1 MTIPTLNRLRELKLG
16 GMAHALQ
23 QQQEQPGPYAELSFT
38 ERLAMLVEQEH
49 LYREQKKQSRLLQQ
63 AHLKL
68 SATLQEID
76 YQHPRNVERNQ
87 IAQLAQSEWINR
99 GQNLLI
105 TGPCGSGK
113 TYLACAFGHNACLHG
128 YSVRIS
134 AIAIACFGIIRS
146 LLFLTYSFTLTDRNP
161 LFFSLIH
168 PLIRSD
174 GCCEPIDPVTHPLPL
189 DFRSCCTIH

>member
-76 YQHPRNVERNQ
+76 Y
-87 IAQLAQSEWINR
+87 L
-99 GQNLLI
+99 
-105 TGPCGSGK
+105 
-113 TYLACAFGHNACLHG
+113 
-128 YSVRIS
+128 RIS

-146 LLFLTYSFTLTDRNP
+146 LLFLAYSFTLTDRNP

-174 GCCEPIDPVTHPLPL
+174 GCCEPIDPVTHPLPS

>member
-49 LYREQKKQSRLLQQ
+49 LL
-63 AHLKL
+63 
-68 SATLQEID
+68 
-76 YQHPRNVERNQ
+76 
-87 IAQLAQSEWINR
+87 
-99 GQNLLI
+99 
-105 TGPCGSGK
+105 
-113 TYLACAFGHNACLHG
+113 
-128 YSVRIS
+128 RIS

>member
-76 YQHPRNVERNQ
+76 Y
-87 IAQLAQSEWINR
+87 L
-99 GQNLLI
+99 
-105 TGPCGSGK
+105 
-113 TYLACAFGHNACLHG
+113 
-128 YSVRIS
+128 RIS

-146 LLFLTYSFTLTDRNP
+146 LLFLAYSFTLTDRNP

>member
-1 MTIPTLNRLRELKLG
+1 MGFPV
-16 GMAHALQ
+16 
-23 QQQEQPGPYAELSFT
+23 
-38 ERLAMLVEQEH
+38 MLVGYMRVSSESDRQTTNLQRDALLAAGIDARNLFEDH
-49 LYREQKKQSRLLQQ
+49 ASGAKDDRAGLAKAMAYVCPGDVLVVWKLDRLGRL
-63 AHLKL
+63 
-68 SATLQEID
+68 
-76 YQHPRNVERNQ
+76 
-87 IAQLAQSEWINR
+87 
-99 GQNLLI
+99 
-105 TGPCGSGK
+105 
-113 TYLACAFGHNACLHG
+113 
-128 YSVRIS
+128 RIS

>member
-68 SATLQEID
+68 SATLQDID
-76 YQHPRNVERNQ
+76 YQHPRNVERSQ

-128 YSVRIS
+128 YSVQYYRLSRLLQALTQAKADGSYPKLLRQLARI
-134 AIAIACFGIIRS
+134 R
-146 LLFLTYSFTLTDRNP
+146 LLVLETGGWS
-161 LFFSLIH
+161 H
-168 PLIRSD
+168 
-174 GCCEPIDPVTHPLPL
+174 
-189 DFRSCCTIH
+189 

>member
-76 YQHPRNVERNQ
+76 Y
-87 IAQLAQSEWINR
+87 L
-99 GQNLLI
+99 
-105 TGPCGSGK
+105 
-113 TYLACAFGHNACLHG
+113 
-128 YSVRIS
+128 RIS

-174 GCCEPIDPVTHPLPL
+174 GCCEPIDPVTHPLPS

>member
-1 MTIPTLNRLRELKLG
+1 MNYSHCSTLNNRYDGQRIFNARKDG
-16 GMAHALQ
+16 
-23 QQQEQPGPYAELSFT
+23 YSFDVFSD
-38 ERLAMLVEQEH
+38 AW
-49 LYREQKKQSRLLQQ
+49 K
-63 AHLKL
+63 
-68 SATLQEID
+68 ID
-76 YQHPRNVERNQ
+76 YKNYLYLDWMNELDINVET
-87 IAQLAQSEWINR
+87 L
-99 GQNLLI
+99 
-105 TGPCGSGK
+105 
-113 TYLACAFGHNACLHG
+113 
-128 YSVRIS
+128 RIS

>member
-1 MTIPTLNRLRELKLG
+1 MSIPTLNRLRELKLG

-68 SATLQEID
+68 SATLQDID
-76 YQHPRNVERNQ
+76 YQHPRNVERSQ

-128 YSVRIS
+128 YSVQYYRLS
-134 AIAIACFGIIRS
+134 R
-146 LLFLTYSFTLTDRNP
+146 LLQALTQAKA
-161 LFFSLIH
+161 
-168 PLIRSD
+168 D
-174 GCCEPIDPVTHPLPL
+174 GSY
-189 DFRSCCTIH
+189 RSC